1 MHRDRYLQSPEPF
14 FRRVIT
20 GVKQELERSE
30 TGTMFLL
37 NKDGLTVIRRP
48 TVEEDFETESMA
60 NQAN

>member
-1 MHRDRYLQSPEPF
+1 
-14 FRRVIT
+14 
-20 GVKQELERSE
+20 
-30 TGTMFLL
+30 MFLL